1 VGAEPATVERFVVL
15 VAERTPETVRPLE
28 DVRAQVE
35 NAVRAEARQRAQEEW
50 LASLRD
56 EIEVREFVILD
67 IEDGDVPFTVPGA
80 EPAEAADDAG
90 EPAEGAPAEEG
101 APEGQ
106 AE

>member
-1 VGAEPATVERFVVL
+1 M
-15 VAERTPETVRPLE
+15 
-28 DVRAQVE
+28 
-35 NAVRAEARQRAQEEW
+35 
-50 LASLRD
+50 
-56 EIEVREFVILD
+56 ILD

-90 EPAEGAPAEEG
+90 EPADDAGEPAEDAPAEEG